1 MKTIVIEVDRGG
13 STIDLMLKAGANS
26 GQAVLVLSEH
36 VEIKSKGQGP
46 TPLRPGSRVFVSD
59 SGFPP
64 RKLTEEAIVQ
74 ILRENGGSV
83 KIRDES
89 TGWNIYDEI
98 VARLGLGV
106 SIEARRRRTPGT
118 GEPAWRPEVGYARK
132 NLEQDDIIA
141 PAEQSG
147 RGVWALARS

>member
-36 VEIKSKGQGP
+36 VEIKSKGQGS
-46 TPLRPGSRVFVSD
+46 TPLRPGFRAFVSD
-59 SGFPP
+59 NGFPP

-89 TGWNIYDEI
+89 TGWNIIRRNRGSTRCFDRSPSETHSRYGGAC
-98 VARLGLGV
+98 V
-106 SIEARRRRTPGT
+106 EARG
-118 GEPAWRPEVGYARK
+118 
-132 NLEQDDIIA
+132 
-141 PAEQSG
+141 
-147 RGVWALARS
+147 GVR

>member
-36 VEIKSKGQGP
+36 VEIKSKGQGS
-46 TPLRPGSRVFVSD
+46 TPLRPGFRAFVSD
-59 SGFPP
+59 NGFPP

-98 VARLGLGV
+98 AARLGV

-132 NLEQDDIIA
+132 NLEQDGIIA
-141 PAEQSG
+141 PTEQSG

>member
-13 STIDLMLKAGANS
+13 ATIDLMLKAGANS

-46 TPLRPGSRVFVSD
+46 TASRPGFRAFVSD

-74 ILRENGGSV
+74 ILHENGGSV

-98 VARLGLGV
+98 AARLGV

-132 NLEQDDIIA
+132 NLEQDSIIA
-141 PAEQSG
+141 PTEQSG
-147 RGVWALARS
+147 RGVWALAHS